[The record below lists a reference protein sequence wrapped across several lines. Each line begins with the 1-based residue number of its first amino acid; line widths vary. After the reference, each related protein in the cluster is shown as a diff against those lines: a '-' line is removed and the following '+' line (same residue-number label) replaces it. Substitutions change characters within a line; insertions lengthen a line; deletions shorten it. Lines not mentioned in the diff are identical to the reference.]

1 MKILVVDDE
10 QLLVKGMKFNLENEG
25 YTVETAYDGATAIDM
40 AKSGGFDLII
50 LDLMMPQVDGLT
62 ACMRIREFSNVPII
76 MLTARSEDADKI
88 IGLESGA
95 DDYITKPF
103 NILELKARIR
113 ALLRRANAAPQ
124 QKQPETLLLTAGGIT
139 LDPEQRVAVKNGE
152 IVELTAK
159 EYDLIELLVKN
170 PRRVYSR
177 ENLMD
182 LVWGYTYAGDYRTVD
197 VHIRRLR
204 EKLEENPAAPQH
216 LLNTYPLITSENLTF
231 RSKQSSLQGSVSV
244 MVTAL
249 SGLEEL
255 SEENVAGAMT
265 LVEETGIS
273 RVLVTDASGRVLYDT
288 RETDGAIGRYAFYTE
303 LVQALRG
310 EDVFYTEFSDK
321 AFKSRAASP
330 VIYHSQ
336 TIGAVYAY
344 EYDTEQAE
352 LLLSLQRNLLTISA
366 VVLVFAG
373 GISVLLS
380 RVLTRR
386 FGVLTDAIR
395 KMREGSYSHR
405 AEVGGHDEISELAAE
420 FNDMAD
426 RLQTTEDARRR
437 FVSDASHELKT
448 PLAGIRLLS
457 DSILQTENMDAQ
469 TVREFVGDIEQESER
484 LARITENLLRLTR
497 LDSGMLPEAQRVD
510 LSSVMARVVRML
522 RLVAEE
528 KQVDLSYEIRR
539 EGQTLASEDEIHE
552 IIYNLTENAIK
563 YNRPGGFVK
572 LLLAGDEKDCLLTVS
587 DNGIGIPEGDMPRI
601 FDRFYRVDKMRSR
614 AAGGTGLGLSI
625 AADTARRRGGSIEV
639 RAREGGGTVFT
650 VRLPRC
656 EEGGDET

>member
-1 MKILVVDDE
+1 MQMHASL
-10 QLLVKGMKFNLENEG
+10 QRKFSFS
-25 YTVETAYDGATAIDM
+25 YIA
-40 AKSGGFDLII
+40 II
-50 LDLMMPQVDGLT
+50 L
-62 ACMRIREFSNVPII
+62 
-76 MLTARSEDADKI
+76 
-88 IGLESGA
+88 
-95 DDYITKPF
+95 
-103 NILELKARIR
+103 
-113 ALLRRANAAPQ
+113 
-124 QKQPETLLLTAGGIT
+124 
-139 LDPEQRVAVKNGE
+139 AV
-152 IVELTAK
+152 
-159 EYDLIELLVKN
+159 LI
-170 PRRVYSR
+170 
-177 ENLMD
+177 
-182 LVWGYTYAGDYRTVD
+182 
-197 VHIRRLR
+197 
-204 EKLEENPAAPQH
+204 

-510 LSSVMARVVRML
+510 LSPVMARVVRML

-552 IIYNLTENAIK
+552 IIYNLTETPSSITA
-563 YNRPGGFVK
+563 P
-572 LLLAGDEKDCLLTVS
+572 
-587 DNGIGIPEGDMPRI
+587 
-601 FDRFYRVDKMRSR
+601 
-614 AAGGTGLGLSI
+614 AAL
-625 AADTARRRGGSIEV
+625 
-639 RAREGGGTVFT
+639 
-650 VRLPRC
+650 
-656 EEGGDET
+656 